1 MNDINSAILD
11 SLTTGEK
18 TRAQIATEL
27 NLNPPAVAGALVML
41 TGAGKVVVSGK
52 TLSNR
57 KAVSLY
63 ALSHGHTVQKSE
75 KAKKETSPARLEPLT
90 NSALAE
96 LLNSNLYHI
105 WGGFASV
112 DQAASKRLP
121 VTRHSQS

>member
-1 MNDINSAILD
+1 MNDINSAILS
-11 SLTTGEK
+11 SLTSGEK
-18 TRAQIATEL
+18 TRAQIAAML

-41 TGAGKVVVSGK
+41 IGAGKVVVSGK
-52 TLSNR
+52 ALANR

-63 ALSHGHTVQKSE
+63 ALSHGLPVQKSE
-75 KAKKETSPARLEPLT
+75 RTKKDTSPAKLEPLT

-112 DQAASKRLP
+112 DQTASKKLP
-121 VTRHSQS
+121 LRRHSQS